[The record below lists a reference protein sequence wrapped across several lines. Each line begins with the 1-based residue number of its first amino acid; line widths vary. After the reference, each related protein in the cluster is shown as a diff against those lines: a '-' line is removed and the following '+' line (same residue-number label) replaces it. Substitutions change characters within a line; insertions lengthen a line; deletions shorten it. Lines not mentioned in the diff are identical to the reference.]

1 MCCKATDSHY
11 NNIILTRCVLYE
23 ITWTIELVNALF
35 FFLSFFYSNMHKK
48 SWMSW
53 WVLCYIFKT
62 KCVFCKFSSIHVRHW
77 QHLGTQD
84 TGLRQTK
91 HNTTQKIKKM
101 RNTDSTKNRV
111 WTQVLTK
118 GKQFP
123 PCYSYSPDVLD
134 ITRCKQTQITSD
146 CLLKMWIVEQTVF
159 FCRYANMSNE
169 VNQ

>member
-1 MCCKATDSHY
+1 MLWSWTL
-11 NNIILTRCVLYE
+11 NIIYLINR
-23 ITWTIELVNALF
+23 NLF
-35 FFLSFFYSNMHKK
+35 FYWIHTKDFRKEFQGHIEGDELSNKLCFTSFPYTKKHPKTVWNTHVLHFLSNTETAIKNGQFRYRQHCEPK
-48 SWMSW
+48 S
-53 WVLCYIFKT
+53 
-62 KCVFCKFSSIHVRHW
+62 
-77 QHLGTQD
+77 QD
-84 TGLRQTK
+84 EDNQTK
-91 HNTTQKIKKM
+91 TSITQKIKKM

-159 FCRYANMSNE
+159 FCRC
-169 VNQ
+169 